1 MLDEARRKTLLTLIS
16 LAEGHSPNDC
26 WDDKRAEDL
35 LRSQSTPEELRELG
49 MDEKMIEH
57 IFAERNG

>member
-1 MLDEARRKTLLTLIS
+1 MLDEARKKTLLTLIS

-35 LRSQSTPEELRELG
+35 LRSQSTPDELRELG

-57 IFAERNG
+57 IFGEKR